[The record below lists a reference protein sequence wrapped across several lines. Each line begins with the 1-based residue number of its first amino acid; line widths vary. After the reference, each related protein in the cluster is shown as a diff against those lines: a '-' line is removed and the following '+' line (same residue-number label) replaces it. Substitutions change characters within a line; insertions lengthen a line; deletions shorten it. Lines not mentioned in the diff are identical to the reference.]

1 LIWECSA
8 SRACECSDISPNNDV
23 IWDSPVDK
31 KLWYRLVEGYTTR
44 HLTFNGDRLLAFSGI
59 ASRFSKLSSWTYVAG
74 LWREDIEYDLCW
86 RVNSKAQQKILQRS
100 DDYIAPSW
108 SWASC
113 SVPVSY
119 QAVQSLQW
127 LNSGNPNGSKITV
140 LSADDRHLRIVASMI
155 EVKAYGS
162 PTENGEIELK
172 LAGLSENYDWV
183 THLQCLSD
191 CGMEPA
197 ELQTLES
204 TSSRTQV
211 STQSEFDKLTR
222 GNGSVFLMPIVRLAS
237 GVFVLIITRFKED
250 PETYIRVG
258 CTTVDD
264 GIWTQ
269 FSSQNTREIVL
280 R

>member
-1 LIWECSA
+1 M
-8 SRACECSDISPNNDV
+8 
-23 IWDSPVDK
+23 
-31 KLWYRLVEGYTTR
+31 EGYTTR